1 MKSAIILKFVEALN
15 RNIENSLVKK
25 SWKPNRISLED
36 YVENTGN
43 FNLEDW
49 IEENSKYFSDEQ
61 TPIKVPDESIENM
74 VNSSPKAHIWH
85 HLKKDKANSEDSTFA
100 SKNIIS
106 LLKLAKYIQKSADS
120 GNVKNKL
127 VRLIDSHTNHIL
139 GLINR
144 NNINGAK
151 EYLEAIRPQDW
162 ERNLERNVDKI
173 YDQVVKVLAEK
184 LEPEIFQALG
194 L

>member
-1 MKSAIILKFVEALN
+1 MEIATILKFVEALN
-15 RNIENSLVKK
+15 RIIENSLVKK

-74 VNSSPKAHIWH
+74 VNSTPKAHIWH
-85 HLKKDKANSEDSTFA
+85 HLNKDKANSEDSTFA
-100 SKNIIS
+100 SKNVIK
-106 LLKLAKYIQKSADS
+106 LLRVAKYIQKSADI
-120 GNVKNKL
+120 GNIKHQVI
-127 VRLIDSHTNHIL
+127 RLIDSHANHVI
-139 GLINR
+139 GLISR

-173 YDQVVKVLAEK
+173 YEQVIRVLAEK